1 MKGWVLA
8 VVSGMAMGVIVAHAD
23 EKSSEK
29 AYEPKCPISGK
40 AAIKDAAVDY
50 KGAKVFFCCN
60 GCPAAF
66 TKNPEKFAAKA
77 NEQLVGTGQAK
88 QTACPISGR
97 DVDPD
102 MMAKVEGVEVRFCC
116 AGCKGKVEK
125 AASSDE
131 KRELV
136 FSDKAFEKGFKVA
149 AKEESKQ

>member
-1 MKGWVLA
+1 MKRWVLA
-8 VVSGMAMGVIVAHAD
+8 VVCGLGMGVLVAHAD
-23 EKSSEK
+23 DKSSEK

-40 AAIKDAAVDY
+40 TANKDAAVDY

-66 TKNPEKFAAKA
+66 TKSPEKFAAKA
-77 NEQLVGTGQAK
+77 NEQLVGTSQAK
-88 QTACPISGR
+88 QIACPISGR
-97 DVDPD
+97 DVNPD
-102 MMAKVEGVEVRFCC
+102 MMAEVEGVEVRFCC

-125 AASSDE
+125 AASADE

-149 AKEESKQ
+149 DKEESKR

>member
-1 MKGWVLA
+1 MTRWVLA
-8 VVSGMAMGVIVAHAD
+8 VVCGLGVGLLSAHAN
-23 EKSSEK
+23 EKSAKEN
-29 AYEPKCPISGK
+29 YEPKCPISGK
-40 AAIKDAAVDY
+40 SAINDAAVDY

-77 NEQLVGTGQAK
+77 NEQMVGTGQAK
-88 QTACPISGR
+88 QVACPISGR
-97 DVDPD
+97 DVNPD
-102 MMAKVEGVEVRFCC
+102 MMAELEGVKVQFCC

-125 AASSDE
+125 AASSDA